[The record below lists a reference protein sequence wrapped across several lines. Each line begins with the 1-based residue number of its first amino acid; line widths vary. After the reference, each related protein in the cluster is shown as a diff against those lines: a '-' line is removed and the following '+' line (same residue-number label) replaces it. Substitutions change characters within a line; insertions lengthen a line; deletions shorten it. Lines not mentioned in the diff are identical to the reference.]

1 MGELYEF
8 DSFRVDAVRRVL
20 LRDGKPVPMSNKAF
34 DLLLVLVRERHR
46 VLDKDELLDGIW
58 PDTTVEE
65 NNLTVAMSGLRK
77 ALGEDPTDRRY
88 VVTIPGR
95 GYRFAANV
103 RVVDQPDTESGKLS
117 GAETETATRSG
128 GRWQLVAG
136 VAALF
141 IVAGVIVYWR
151 ALSPPTPRV
160 LNYTQITNDGADKI
174 TVLTIGS
181 IQPPMV
187 TDGSRVYFTEQQK
200 GANGV
205 IAQVSVAGGA
215 TALVPSSFPNVAVN
229 GISPSGSDL
238 LVYTWRTNEL
248 RTPLWVIPVLGGTP
262 RRVGET
268 TQDATWLADGR
279 IVYTSG
285 HDLFISKSDGTEAQK
300 LATVTGLPV
309 WPRMSPTG
317 RVLRFTEDDPKSD
330 SSSLWEVSVDGSHPH
345 PLLAGWSNHGT
356 ECCGNWT
363 PDGRYFVFQSTR
375 SGRTDLWA
383 LRETNGWWRSDNQP
397 VQLTTGPLSL
407 SLPLPSKDG
416 TKLFAVGDKRRGELV
431 RYESKAGQ
439 FVPYLGGISAV
450 DVVFSRD
457 GNWVAY
463 VTFPDGDLWR
473 SKVDGSQ
480 RLQLTFPPMEVH
492 APRWSP
498 DGKQVVFMGRNPGKG
513 WRIYLVPSEGE
524 REPQPVA
531 AGDDSQAAP
540 DWSPEGG
547 SLVYAGL
554 PEELTG
560 DSKTT
565 AVHVIDLKS
574 HAISTVPGSEGLY
587 CPRWSP
593 SGRYIS
599 ATTSD
604 GSRLMLF
611 DFNRQRWA
619 VLTDLSEGCPTWSR
633 NDEYL
638 YFQTFDVSTPEFAR
652 VRISDGK
659 REHLA
664 SIDFRRGGQRDW
676 YWWNGLTP
684 DGYSLV
690 LRDESTEEVYALDW
704 KLP

>member
-1 MGELYEF
+1 MSELYEF
-8 DSFRVDAVRRVL
+8 GSFHVDTIRRVL

-34 DLLLVLVRERHR
+34 DLLLVLVRERQR
-46 VLDKDELLDGIW
+46 VLDKEELLDKIW

-65 NNLTVAMSGLRK
+65 SNLTVAMSGLRK

-88 VVTIPGR
+88 IVTIPGR

-103 RVVDQPDTESGKLS
+103 RVVDQPETESGKLS
-117 GAETETATRSG
+117 GAGTERASRSG
-128 GRWQLVAG
+128 RRWQLVAG
-136 VAALF
+136 VAAL
-141 IVAGVIVYWR
+141 VIVTVVVVYWQ
-151 ALSPPTPRV
+151 ASSPPTPRV

-174 TVLTIGS
+174 TVLTVGS
-181 IQPPMV
+181 IRPPMV
-187 TDGSRVYFTEQQK
+187 TDGSRIYFTEQQN
-200 GANGV
+200 GANGT
-205 IAQVSVAGGA
+205 IAQVSVTGGA
-215 TALVPSSFPNVAVN
+215 TALVPTPFPNAAVN

-248 RTPLWVIPVLGGTP
+248 LTPLWVVPVLGGSP

-279 IVYTSG
+279 IVYASG
-285 HDLFISKSDGTEAQK
+285 HDVLISNIDGTEAQK

-309 WPRMSPTG
+309 WPRMSPSG
-317 RVLRFTEDDPKSD
+317 RVLRFTEHDPKND
-330 SSSLWEVSVDGSHPH
+330 SSSLWEVSVDSGHLH

-363 PDGRYFVFQSTR
+363 LDGRYFVFQSTR

-383 LRETNGWWRSDNQP
+383 LRETNAWWRSDNQP

-416 TKLFAVGDKRRGELV
+416 TKLFAVGDKKRGELV
-431 RYESKAGQ
+431 RYESKTGQ
-439 FVPYLGGISAV
+439 FVPYLGGISVV

-457 GNWVAY
+457 ENWVAY
-463 VTFPDGDLWR
+463 VTFPDGSLWR
-473 SKVDGSQ
+473 CKADGSQ
-480 RLQLTFPPMEVH
+480 RLQLTFPSMEVH

-498 DGKQVVFMGRNPGKG
+498 DGKHVVFMGRNPGKG
-513 WRIYLVPSEGE
+513 WRIYLVPSQGE

-531 AGDDSQAAP
+531 AGDESQAAP

-547 SLVYAGL
+547 SLVYSGL

-664 SIDFRRGGQRDW
+664 DVDFRRGGQLDW

-684 DGYSLV
+684 DGYPLV
-690 LRDESTEEVYALDW
+690 LRDESIEEVYALDW